1 MAGYEYN
8 PLLKLDLQKKSA
20 VSPSDIQHLEQ
31 EIASINEDI
40 TDINGDLKNKVP
52 KFFTSIE
59 ELAIGEIGQYQGET
73 TEEFTHG
80 FFYER
85 QNGTPAQYEDV
96 TIPSGSK
103 KLIYTNKFDQ
113 TQKIVYSIA
122 TETLS
127 DSVAIQFSQKGF
139 AWLLDDNVH
148 YNIIHISNP
157 DWLYYSTSLIPET
170 SGLLY
175 SLENTLRS
183 IYHSYADNSISSVRS
198 LFQFINGVLLNSG
211 FRLSTSSAGI
221 YGQITDLV
229 FHINIPL
236 IYTHQ
241 GGGVPSTSINTR
253 NILAGDLAAY
263 NYDID
268 AYISQIYE
276 TGVDDQWCYDP
287 SRDCT
292 FSFWYIVITV
302 GALKYILHNSGGS
315 AQYTSQMYRTVS
327 DNGQYERYVDIN
339 HLLCVFDSQPVSTS
353 SYWAQN
359 IDIGLYFDYTA
370 TIEDTTEAITIRRK
384 IQQYDEYGF
393 PIADVPTAVRRDAQ
407 PALNPADFATAA
419 QGTKADTALQGIT
432 HGTDGNY
439 VISSIGAK
447 DANNEQSVS
456 VSLTLQPISTA
467 GSGAKGVAEASDV
480 KEYIGNNTATPS
492 QGAKADSALQGVVH
506 GTDGSYITTTVT
518 QKDANNEQTIYTALT
533 LQDIETADEDHK
545 GVAEAANV
553 RNFFNVIAAESEAY
567 GVMWDTANPSPN
579 LTRIG
584 NMRNH
589 ALLPV
594 QSAMIGGVL
603 ADDGTFTPFDNQA
616 DWTQATQA
624 RDGSDGQVMVQL
636 PQHWRRCEKSGTYN
650 IVMISPIA
658 IPGYVEVRQQYVS
671 AYEAT
676 LQHST
681 SKLCSVNN
689 AAADYRGGQNDASW
703 DGTYRTLLNR
713 PITNFNLAEFRTFAR
728 NRANNTKWNCL
739 TYEAVRTIYWL
750 FVTEYAT
757 LNSQAD
763 FNSALD
769 ANGFRQGGLGIG
781 VSDWPGD
788 AWNAFN
794 GYSPLIPCG
803 ILDEY
808 GSGTAIKNFSVYN
821 ADTTLAHTFSC
832 NKYRGIEMP
841 FAHIWKY
848 VDGVLVNVE
857 SGDGVST
864 VYATTDTSYFSSTS
878 FANYAEI
885 CNSYRV
891 DSYIK
896 DIVFNK
902 EGDIFAISPN
912 GNSTSYYCDQYW
924 GANLPSTTELRAWRF
939 GGTASHGARCGLACS
954 LSDYSV
960 GYRYRYVGSRLC
972 FVP

>member
-20 VSPSDIQHLEQ
+20 VSPSDIEHIEQ

-59 ELAIGEIGQYQGET
+59 ELEIGEIGQYQGET

-80 FFYER
+80 YFYQRGEGVNEFR
-85 QNGTPAQYEDV
+85 YVEEAEV
-96 TIPSGSK
+96 TIVKRFSTSN
-103 KLIYTNKFDQ
+103 YYQ
-113 TQKIVYSIA
+113 TLLEGNCPTRDVETDRPPLDFVDSHTIPGVSLSFYVLPLAFGIVSEYYVDDDVLFNRDSKIVKGYLLPFARSRVNDIEVIYQTRYVNNVLEVNYNDSWLIISSFDGYGYANAVEHIYSAYIYSQNKLCPCWFYNLPGSAISFYGLANQDMQYSIWNYA
-122 TETLS
+122 GVDIWTPNILSLWTNVSIQETLYLPTY
-127 DSVAIQFSQKGF
+127 V
-139 AWLLDDNVH
+139 
-148 YNIIHISNP
+148 
-157 DWLYYSTSLIPET
+157 
-170 SGLLY
+170 
-175 SLENTLRS
+175 
-183 IYHSYADNSISSVRS
+183 
-198 LFQFINGVLLNSG
+198 
-211 FRLSTSSAGI
+211 
-221 YGQITDLV
+221 
-229 FHINIPL
+229 NIP
-236 IYTHQ
+236 
-241 GGGVPSTSINTR
+241 
-253 NILAGDLAAY
+253 
-263 NYDID
+263 
-268 AYISQIYE
+268 
-276 TGVDDQWCYDP
+276 
-287 SRDCT
+287 
-292 FSFWYIVITV
+292 
-302 GALKYILHNSGGS
+302 
-315 AQYTSQMYRTVS
+315 
-327 DNGQYERYVDIN
+327 
-339 HLLCVFDSQPVSTS
+339 
-353 SYWAQN
+353 
-359 IDIGLYFDYTA
+359 
-370 TIEDTTEAITIRRK
+370 AITRI
-384 IQQYDEYGF
+384 D
-393 PIADVPTAVRRDAQ
+393 TQ
-407 PALNPADFATAA
+407 PSLNPADFATAV
-419 QGTKADTALQGIT
+419 QGSKADTALQGIT

-439 VISSIGAK
+439 VTSTIGAK

-467 GSGAKGVAEASDV
+467 GSGAKGLAESSDV
-480 KEYIGNNTATPS
+480 KDYIGNNTATPL
-492 QGAKADSALQGVVH
+492 QGSKADSALQGVVH

-518 QKDANNEQTIYTALT
+518 QKDANNEQTIYAAIT
-533 LQDIETADEDHK
+533 LQDIETADADHK
-545 GVAEAANV
+545 GIAEAANV
-553 RNFFNVIAAESEAY
+553 RNYLNIIAATSEAY

-689 AAADYRGGQNDASW
+689 ADADYRGGQNDASW
-703 DGTYRTLLNR
+703 DGTYRSLLNR
-713 PITNFNLAEFRTFAR
+713 PITNYNLTEFRTFAR

-757 LNSQAD
+757 LNSQAV

-781 VSDWPGD
+781 VSDWIGD
-788 AWNAFN
+788 SWNAYN
-794 GYSPLIPCG
+794 GYAPLIPCG

-808 GSGTAIKNFSVYN
+808 GSGTAVKQFSVYN

-848 VDGVLVNVE
+848 VDGVFVNVE

-924 GANLPSTTELRAWRF
+924 GANLPSSTELRAWRF
-939 GGTASHGARCGLACS
+939 GGSANNGARCGLACS
-954 LSDYSV
+954 YSINGV
-960 GYRYRYVGSRLC
+960 GDRNRYIGSRLC